1 MFRTIKNI
9 FILILIGITA
19 SGMPI
24 YASSIN
30 LNSMTSSI
38 IPSKTAII
46 VDLEEK
52 AISNDIF
59 QIKYAFSMNHN
70 KNYSN
75 LFLDE
80 ENPFTLELT
89 SNGKKIENISLDDL
103 ISEDNYKSL
112 EFYNEEPI
120 YITFN
125 FDRNQLDLPLGSYN
139 LTLYPNAKN
148 KELKLDKTKFNIDF
162 TIDGTYV
169 HALSDTKEG
178 MPLTLYFP
186 NKEAN
191 FLVPITRFIPYTTT
205 PLTKTLRNLEAG
217 PNNELG
223 LSNASPVP
231 KEGTSGKSGNIAY
244 VNLPSDLSPYN
255 KGSASSTMAV
265 HSIVNSLTA
274 VDGIS
279 EVRFQFN
286 GETKKEAFHGM
297 IMDEPYY
304 KQKEPMIYTAHLS
317 TTGRFLLT
325 PVTINKFNTIYNGDN
340 IADVFE
346 LMKFNYIPKVYN
358 SKIHPIIPNEVELLD
373 YKINNDILTL
383 TFNEEFENIYNYNKE
398 LKQMMIDGI
407 IFTFTSLEDINSV
420 NIQLRTSSEDSN
432 THKITT
438 YDFEEPIYI
447 NPEV

>member
-9 FILILIGITA
+9 FILILIGIIA

-30 LNSMTSSI
+30 LNSMASNI
-38 IPSKTAII
+38 IPSKNAII
-46 VDLEEK
+46 VDIEQK
-52 AISNDIF
+52 AISNDII

-70 KNYSN
+70 RNYSN

-89 SNGKKIENISLDDL
+89 SNGKIIENISLNDL
-103 ISEDNYKSL
+103 ITEHNYKSL

-120 YITFN
+120 NITFN
-125 FDRNQLDLPLGSYN
+125 FDRNALDLPLGSYN

-162 TIDGTYV
+162 TLDGTYV
-169 HALSDTKEG
+169 QALPDTKEG

-186 NKEAN
+186 DDEAN
-191 FLVPITRFIPYTTT
+191 FLIPVTRFIPYTTI
-205 PLTKTLRNLEAG
+205 PLTKTLKNLEYG

-223 LSNASPVP
+223 LSDASPIP
-231 KEGTSGKSGNIAY
+231 KNATAANSGNIAY
-244 VNLPSDLSPYN
+244 VNLPSDLSPYD
-255 KGSASSTMAV
+255 KGSASSTIAV
-265 HSIVNSLTA
+265 NSIVNSLTSM
-274 VDGIS
+274 DSIS
-279 EVRFQFN
+279 QVRFQFN

-297 IMDEPYY
+297 TMNKPYY
-304 KQKEPMIYTAHLS
+304 KQTEPVIYTAHLS
-317 TTGRFLLT
+317 TTDRLLLT
-325 PVTINKFNTIYNGDN
+325 PVSISKFDTEYNRDN
-340 IADVFE
+340 IADIFE
-346 LMKFNYIPKVYN
+346 LMKFNSIPKVYN
-358 SKIHPIIPNEVELLD
+358 SKIHPIIPTEVELLD

-383 TFNEEFENIYNYNKE
+383 TLNEEFENVYDYNKE

-407 IFTFTSLEDINSV
+407 IFTFISLEDINSV
-420 NIQLRTSSEDSN
+420 NIQLRTSSEGSN

-438 YDFEEPIYI
+438 YDLKDPIYI
-447 NPEV
+447 NPEI